1 MAGRGASLSPNE
13 QFVHQFWS
21 LILDQPT
28 HRIGNGF
35 DALERDD
42 VSKKNLR

>member
-1 MAGRGASLSPNE
+1 
-13 QFVHQFWS
+13 VHQFWP
-21 LILDQPT
+21 LILDQLT

-42 VSKKNLR
+42 VSKKNPRLRRA